1 MGKISVDFTCSFDKL
16 DRFFKKH
23 YFSKT
28 SVDFAM
34 CIFVVVFIGEMIIKI
49 NFDKIYFWVFFF
61 CPFLC
66 PYFWRNN

>member
-1 MGKISVDFTCSFDKL
+1 MGKISVDFTCLFDGFL
-16 DRFFKKH
+16 KKH

-28 SVDFAM
+28 SVNFAM
-34 CIFVVVFIGEMIIKI
+34 CIFVVVFIVEMIFKI
-49 NFDKIYFWVFFF
+49 NFDKIYFLGFIF